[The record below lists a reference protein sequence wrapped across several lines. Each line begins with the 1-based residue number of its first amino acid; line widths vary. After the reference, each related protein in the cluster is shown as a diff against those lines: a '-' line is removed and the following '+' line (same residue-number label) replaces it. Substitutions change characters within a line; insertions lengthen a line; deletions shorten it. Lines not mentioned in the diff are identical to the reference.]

1 MTTYSLTHLSDGTLL
16 RGLAALVARD
26 RANTA
31 QLLAH
36 IAEVDARRLYAPA
49 GFPSMFAYCV
59 HELRLSEQAAFN
71 RIRAARIA
79 RQFPAIYAAVTD
91 GRLNLSAVVLLSP
104 YLTAQNADELLS
116 AVANLSKSE
125 IERLIATRFPRPD
138 LPARVQAFSSPAT
151 LVEVPDQLSP
161 GIVEPTPTELRVSTQ
176 VEESAARVLPP
187 RVTRLAPE
195 RFALQ
200 LTISQAT
207 RDKLRKAQALLSH
220 RIPSGDLAGV
230 LDRALDALIERLE
243 KRKFAATR
251 TPRSCQARS
260 KTTRTIP
267 ALVKRAVWQRDH
279 GQCTFVSDSGHRCTA
294 TDHLE
299 FDHVEPVARG
309 GHATV
314 ENTRL
319 LCRAHNQYQA
329 ERTFRAE
336 FMRRKR
342 DQAAEARRAAA
353 EEKSENARK
362 AVVRRSVEEVIPWL
376 RQLGYSQSEARARA
390 ERCETMPDASL
401 EERVRA
407 ALSFVSPRVAF
418 RSRAMPPS
426 SEASGVVPG

>member
-1 MTTYSLTHLSDGTLL
+1 MATYSLTHLSDGTLL

-26 RANTA
+26 RANAA

-49 GFPSMFAYCV
+49 GFPSMYAYCV
-59 HELRLSEQAAFN
+59 GELHLSEEAAFK
-71 RIRAARIA
+71 RIHAARTA
-79 RQFPAIYAAVTD
+79 RRFPDLFDALAS
-91 GRLNLSAVVLLSP
+91 GRLHLSAVVLLAPHLSEE
-104 YLTAQNADELLS
+104 NAAELL
-116 AVANLSKSE
+116 ANATHRSKSA
-125 IERLIATRFPRPD
+125 IEELLAQRFPRPE
-138 LPARVQAFSSPAT
+138 LPV
-151 LVEVPDQLSP
+151 
-161 GIVEPTPTELRVSTQ
+161 
-176 VEESAARVLPP
+176 
-187 RVTRLAPE
+187 RLAPVASLPAQGLLTE
-195 RFALQ
+195 QHAPGRVEAPPSSPVESLDKRTAQPATPRPRIAPLAPQRFALQ
-200 LTISQAT
+200 VTISQAT
-207 RDKLRKAQALLSH
+207 HDKLRRAQSLLGH

-251 TPRSCQARS
+251 TPPSCQGRS
-260 KTTRTIP
+260 RNARTIP

-279 GQCTFVSDSGHRCTA
+279 GQCTFVSDNGHRCTA

-401 EERVRA
+401 EERVRRAVLREPEGCVPQTIHHA
-407 ALSFVSPRVAF
+407 AEF
-418 RSRAMPPS
+418 RS
-426 SEASGVVPG
+426 